1 MEDDPV
7 DVVPAAAGGCRD
19 LEGGA
24 GQLGVRVIAD
34 GAGQQPA
41 GVQDTDEG
49 PRIAVMA
56 VHGSEAEK
64 P

>member
-1 MEDDPV
+1 
-7 DVVPAAAGGCRD
+7 
-19 LEGGA
+19 
-24 GQLGVRVIAD
+24 VIAD

-49 PRIAVMA
+49 PRIAAMA